1 MSTVTS
7 HAKRFFSLARK
18 SIAAWSDDYA
28 PSMGAA
34 IAYYAVFSLAPLLL
48 IVIAVAGFVFG
59 REAVQGEIVGQLSGL
74 LGRDGALAVQGLIK
88 SASQPAQG
96 LVATVISLVVLA
108 VGATTVFGELQSSLD
123 RIWGIPTTANSGI
136 RATLRAR
143 LLSFGLILGLAFLLM
158 VSLTVSAAVAAM
170 GTWIGSVLPGW
181 AVTLQIINLAVSL
194 CITTLLFAMIY
205 KLMPQARIAWRDVWV
220 GAVVTAV
227 LFEVGKL
234 LIGLYV
240 ARSSVSSSF
249 AAAGSIIVLLVWVY
263 YSAQIF
269 LLGAEF
275 TWVYASEHGSRAT
288 LPVPDAPEVP
298 SKSDPVPAAGAYP
311 YRPDAQTAAVVASS
325 TAPDHAD
332 HLVEAYAPQGPTM
345 RQKIYVTV
353 ALTALQI
360 VIRMAMRR
368 GAARKAA
375 RRAGLRR
382 R

>member
-1 MSTVTS
+1 MSRVTL
-7 HAKRFFSLARK
+7 HAKRFFSLAKK
-18 SIAAWSDDYA
+18 SVAAWSDDYA

-34 IAYYAVFSLAPLLL
+34 IAYYTVFSLAPLLL

-96 LVATVISLVVLA
+96 LVATAISLVVLA
-108 VGATTVFGELQSSLD
+108 VGATTVFGELQSALD
-123 RIWGIPTTANSGI
+123 RIWGIPATAKSGI
-136 RATLRAR
+136 WATLRAR

-170 GTWIGSVLPGW
+170 GTWVGSVLPGW

-194 CITTLLFAMIY
+194 SITTLLFAMIY
-205 KLMPQARIAWRDVWV
+205 KLMPQAKIAWRDVWV

-227 LFEVGKL
+227 LFEVGKV

-240 ARSSVSSSF
+240 GRGSVSSSF

-275 TWVYASEHGSRAT
+275 TWVYASEHGSRAA
-288 LPVPDAPEVP
+288 LPVPEAPEVP
-298 SKSDPVPAAGAYP
+298 RKSEPVPAVDP
-311 YRPDAQTAAVVASS
+311 DRPVAPAAVPAARAAEVHHDDD
-325 TAPDHAD
+325 P
-332 HLVEAYAPQGPTM
+332 VEAYAPQGPTM

-353 ALTALQI
+353 ALTTLQI
-360 VIRMAMRR
+360 AIRVAMRR
-368 GAARKAA
+368 SAAKKAA
-375 RRAGLRR
+375 RRAGMRR

>member
-1 MSTVTS
+1 MSTITL
-7 HAKRFFSLARK
+7 HAKRFFSLAKK
-18 SIAAWSDDYA
+18 SVAAWSDDYA

-34 IAYYAVFSLAPLLL
+34 IAYYTVFSLAPLLL

-88 SASQPAQG
+88 SASQPTQG
-96 LVATVISLVVLA
+96 LIATVVSLVVLA

-123 RIWGIPTTANSGI
+123 RIWGIPATAKSGI
-136 RATLRAR
+136 VATLRVR

-170 GTWIGSVLPGW
+170 GNWVGSVLPGW

-194 CITTLLFAMIY
+194 SITTLLFAMIY
-205 KLMPQARIAWRDVWV
+205 KLMPQAKIAWRDVWV

-227 LFEVGKL
+227 LFEVGKV

-240 ARSSVSSSF
+240 GRGSVSSSF

-275 TWVYASEHGSRAT
+275 TWVYASEHGSRAA
-288 LPVPDAPEVP
+288 LPVPEAPEVP
-298 SKSDPVPAAGAYP
+298 RKSEPVTAVDPDRPVAPAAAGTA
-311 YRPDAQTAAVVASS
+311 RAAQV
-325 TAPDHAD
+325 DHD
-332 HLVEAYAPQGPTM
+332 DDPVEAYEPQGPTM

-360 VIRMAMRR
+360 AIRVAMRR
-368 GAARKAA
+368 GAAKKAA
-375 RRAGLRR
+375 RRASMRR